1 MTNAGK
7 TKGAPASFHVLRW
20 LWQVTG
26 LYKTGVAVLF
36 VVQVTFGVCG
46 VASAMLFRALIDGA
60 VGGAGGAI
68 PVGGGVSGGAVP
80 GGGSPGFGRALS
92 V

>member
-20 LWQVTG
+20 LWQVAG
-26 LYKTGVAVLF
+26 LHKAGVAVLF

-60 VGGAGGAI
+60 VGGQAERFLWAAACLAG
-68 PVGGGVSGGAVP
+68 
-80 GGGSPGFGRALS
+80 L
-92 V
+92 